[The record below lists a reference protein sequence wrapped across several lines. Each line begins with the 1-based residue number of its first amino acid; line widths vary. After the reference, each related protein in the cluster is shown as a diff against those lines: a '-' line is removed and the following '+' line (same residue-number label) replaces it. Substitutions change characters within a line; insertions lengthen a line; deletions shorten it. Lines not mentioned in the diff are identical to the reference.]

1 MKISIKKRHYLTV
14 VEDDLLSLLRELSC
28 YDIDHD
34 LYVKKIRNKDDAL
47 TNGYE
52 ALWAV
57 SVFANDDQWSA
68 LVHMLEVLKIKF
80 KIRK

>member
-1 MKISIKKRHYLTV
+1 MKISIKKRHYLAV

-34 LYVKKIRNKDDAL
+34 LCVRKIRNKDEAL

-68 LVHMLEVLKIKF
+68 LVHMLEVLKIKI